1 MPLEKI
7 KNLSKILQLDFQER
21 EDGIYQLWHR
31 NSYSF
36 IEFKHLYTY
45 LKNYYKE
52 DSLDD
57 INKNEYC
64 LSIKFRFRSWH
75 ASGDRTDLNDITSI
89 IVSIYLRF
97 LLKTSFKFID
107 IEHPILD
114 NELELYGREII
125 PVQPMDCIIDFT
137 NRCQKNYFEELILQ
151 FNFINEILFNI
162 FECSFDI
169 KDEHSYTNKELDQWI
184 RSITQIIETNNS
196 KIYNSRTN
204 PKWLYYKDENIS
216 IVKSKHLVD
225 SLFHIYSNNKIEP
238 IEGINGK
245 LFIDDNIKNIVNYTL
260 YNLAKKILK
269 TLEKST
275 SSFILIPLENI
286 SILIGKENLI
296 SFKNDGSFDNFIK
309 EKELIRLRHFQETQ
323 ILFKEDNILLE
334 INTQE
339 DSNLFEDLIVELLKK
354 ESHIFWARKV
364 APTNQPDNGR
374 DIICKFNS
382 KYRNNIFDEN
392 ETRLDYK
399 KLIVQC
405 KTNLKGSKKQ
415 SIGKSNVD
423 VAYTIF
429 DYKPDGYM
437 IITNTQIT
445 TRLTEYLETIGA
457 RENMYIDW
465 WNKEDVEERLLKYP
479 ELIYKFSKIVKKT
492 IKRDKI

>member
-36 IEFKHLYTY
+36 IEFKH

-204 PKWLYYKDENIS
+204 PKCVFCISVFHVFRSLYTSTPNINAT
-216 IVKSKHLVD
+216 IPNMQETIKSAL
-225 SLFHIYSNNKIEP
+225 I
-238 IEGINGK
+238 K
-245 LFIDDNIKNIVNYTL
+245 LFTIL
-260 YNLAKKILK
+260 YATKKA
-269 TLEKST
+269 T
-275 SSFILIPLENI
+275 SSIMIYIKKNA
-286 SILIGKENLI
+286 SI
-296 SFKNDGSFDNFIK
+296 
-309 EKELIRLRHFQETQ
+309 
-323 ILFKEDNILLE
+323 
-334 INTQE
+334 
-339 DSNLFEDLIVELLKK
+339 
-354 ESHIFWARKV
+354 
-364 APTNQPDNGR
+364 
-374 DIICKFNS
+374 
-382 KYRNNIFDEN
+382 
-392 ETRLDYK
+392 
-399 KLIVQC
+399 
-405 KTNLKGSKKQ
+405 
-415 SIGKSNVD
+415 
-423 VAYTIF
+423 
-429 DYKPDGYM
+429 
-437 IITNTQIT
+437 
-445 TRLTEYLETIGA
+445 
-457 RENMYIDW
+457 
-465 WNKEDVEERLLKYP
+465 
-479 ELIYKFSKIVKKT
+479 
-492 IKRDKI
+492 